1 MKKITSKEVL
11 YDYDYSADN
20 LGIKV
25 NHSFQ
30 YGETIEMEDG
40 LLLDLDVN
48 DVPTSLE
55 ILDASKRF
63 NLPKDSLKNIV
74 FLNVE
79 ICIDDKSIVIN
90 AVIGVLIDNVKNKQS
105 IESFACNNYN
115 IPNSVTQLA
124 LV

>member
-1 MKKITSKEVL
+1 M
-11 YDYDYSADN
+11 
-20 LGIKV
+20 
-25 NHSFQ
+25 
-30 YGETIEMEDG
+30 
-40 LLLDLDVN
+40 LDLDVN

-115 IPNSVTQLA
+115 IPNSVTQLV

>member
-25 NHSFQ
+25 NRDFQ

-40 LLLDLDVN
+40 LLLDFDVN

-74 FLNVE
+74 FLISFFIVSCSLF
-79 ICIDDKSIVIN
+79 ILFQIKS
-90 AVIGVLIDNVKNKQS
+90 
-105 IESFACNNYN
+105 F
-115 IPNSVTQLA
+115 
-124 LV
+124 